1 MKKLAIVGLCV
12 ALAAGAA
19 WLSAQ
24 EPPQSPAPGAEQAWL
39 EQLAGEWES
48 DGEAN
53 LAPGQP
59 PIKSKGA
66 ESARMLGEHW
76 VVSEVEATF
85 MDMPFSAVMTLGYD
99 PEKKKFV
106 GTWVDSVSSYFW
118 HYEGTLS
125 ADGKTLTLETEGP
138 CVRTPGKHA
147 RFRDAIEIKSR
158 NERTLTSR
166 ALIDGKWETMVTVH
180 FRRQL

>member
-1 MKKLAIVGLCV
+1 MKRLVIAGLSV
-12 ALAAGAA
+12 ALLAGAA
-19 WLSAQ
+19 WLRAQ
-24 EPPQSPAPGAEQAWL
+24 EPPQSPAPGVEQSWL

-59 PIKSKGA
+59 PIKSKGT
-66 ESARMLGEHW
+66 ESARMLGDFW
-76 VVSEVEATF
+76 VVSEVESTF
-85 MDMPFSAVMTLGYD
+85 MDMPFSAVLTLGYD
-99 PEKKKFV
+99 PDKKKFV

-118 HYEGTLS
+118 QYEGTLD

-147 RFRDAIEIKSR
+147 RFRDVIEIKSR

-166 ALIDGKWETMVTVH
+166 ALIDGKRETMVTVH
-180 FRRQL
+180 SRRKL